1 MSRKWT
7 PLLSSRGC
15 VSRQGGIGSTMS
27 AGVSLPGRRPRA
39 RNRGVSPMPPWATAP
54 SKRLT
59 LARGHEIAQATDP
72 TRIKH
77 GSWERSGARL
87 PPGGGGRLET
97 ACGTLGTVRQRAEL
111 WRQRAET
118 ARGTAETACGT
129 LCEVRNNAPFGVDT
143 AAHTELNTYH
153 CSSYCSKLQ

>member
-1 MSRKWT
+1 MRVSKMDT
-7 PLLSSRGC
+7 PAVISWVR
-15 VSRQGGIGSTMS
+15 VSAGGIGSTMS
-27 AGVSLPGRRPRA
+27 AGVSLPRRRPRA

-54 SKRLT
+54 SKRLN

-118 ARGTAETACGT
+118 ACGTLETACGT
-129 LCEVRNNAPFGVDT
+129 LVKFETTPHLGSIPQLT
-143 AAHTELNTYH
+143 LN
-153 CSSYCSKLQ
+153 

>member
-1 MSRKWT
+1 MGRTACQTRCQT
-7 PLLSSRGC
+7 PDLGPDLCHTRCQTTAFGRGGC
-15 VSRQGGIGSTMS
+15 QTRCQTPDSGPDLCHTRC
-27 AGVSLPGRRPRA
+27 
-39 RNRGVSPMPPWATAP
+39 
-54 SKRLT
+54 LT
-59 LARGHEIAQATDP
+59 LARGHEVAQATDP